1 VLKQISKVVERGWS
15 MEGKKDLR
23 KLYELYCFLRI
34 LGRFFFFPISE
45 ALSRITD

>member
-1 VLKQISKVVERGWS
+1 

-23 KLYELYCFLRI
+23 KLMNFISFLRI